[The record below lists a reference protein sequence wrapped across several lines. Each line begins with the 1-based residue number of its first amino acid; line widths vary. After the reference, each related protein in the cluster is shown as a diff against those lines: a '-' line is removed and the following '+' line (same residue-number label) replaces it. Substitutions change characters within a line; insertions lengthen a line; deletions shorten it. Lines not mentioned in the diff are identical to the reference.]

1 MGRSSRAPSSR
12 SSCATSRRPAATLAV
27 TLALGCFAALASVAS
42 AGCDKGKA
50 AATDGEAGAGS
61 TDGVGAATTGESPPL
76 LDGFEGEVDVSGKGD
91 KPTDTPVSIALM
103 IKGGKIRADIPE
115 QLAKSGAGPLAGGGK
130 GYGILD
136 SAAKKVYV
144 VLDSNK
150 QVIEIDLDK
159 AAEHLKNFTPPGQR
173 PEPGAAA
180 PPKAAPPKI
189 TKTGKFDTVA
199 GHKCENWDVATDH
212 RQGTVC
218 IAEEGFS
225 WLSIQASVLTGMP
238 PDRQWM
244 GELLDGKHFP
254 MRFVGYGPDGTT
266 ETGRI
271 EVTKIDKKTLPAS
284 QFEYPPEYT
293 LIDLEQMMRG
303 FGMGGMGGGMGGMGG
318 VGGRPGMPSMPPIPP
333 PPPPPK

>member
-1 MGRSSRAPSSR
+1 MGRSSRAPSSP
-12 SSCATSRRPAATLAV
+12 SCAARPACPAATLAV
-27 TLALGCFAALASVAS
+27 TLALGCLGALASVAS
-42 AGCDKGKA
+42 AGCDKGKT
-50 AATDGEAGAGS
+50 AATDGEAGAS
-61 TDGVGAATTGESPPL
+61 SADGVGATAAVSESPPL

-91 KPTDTPVSIALM
+91 KPTDVPVAIALM
-103 IKGGKIRADIPE
+103 IKGAKIRADIPE
-115 QLAKSGAGPLAGGGK
+115 QLAKSGAGPLPGGGK

-136 SAAKKVYV
+136 SAAKKAYV

-150 QVIEIDLDK
+150 QVIEVDLDK
-159 AAEHLKNFTPPGQR
+159 AAEHLKSFTPPGPR

-180 PPKAAPPKI
+180 PPKAPPKI

-212 RQGTVC
+212 REGTVC

-225 WLSIQASVLTGMP
+225 WLSIPASVLTGMP
-238 PDRQWM
+238 ADRRWM

-254 MRFVGYGPDGTT
+254 MRFVGYGPDGAT

-271 EVTKIDKKTLPAS
+271 EVTKIEKKTLPAS
-284 QFEYPPEYT
+284 EFEYPPEYT

-303 FGMGGMGGGMGGMGG
+303 FGMGGIGGMGGMG
-318 VGGRPGMPSMPPIPP
+318 RPGMPPIPP